1 MEWLQGWIDLCTPDE
16 VVFCDGSKKQY
27 NKIANM
33 LVKAGVFIKLD
44 DEKKPNSYAVRS
56 DVGDVARVEER
67 TFICSKT
74 KEEAGPTNN
83 WCDPVEMR
91 AILCG
96 KQNGLYKGCMKG
108 RTMYVIPFSMGPV
121 DSPISKYGIEL
132 TDSGYVVCNMN
143 IMTRVSPKILER
155 IDDGTEFVK
164 CVHSVGAPLN
174 PGDEIGR
181 AHV

>member
-1 MEWLQGWIDLCTPDE
+1 MDIAKLKNKKLVEWLQGWIDLCTPDE

-74 KEEAGPTNN
+74 KEEAGPQTTGAIR
-83 WCDPVEMR
+83 WKCAQSSAASRTASTR
-91 AILCG
+91 A
-96 KQNGLYKGCMKG
+96 
-108 RTMYVIPFSMGPV
+108 
-121 DSPISKYGIEL
+121 
-132 TDSGYVVCNMN
+132 
-143 IMTRVSPKILER
+143 
-155 IDDGTEFVK
+155 
-164 CVHSVGAPLN
+164 A
-174 PGDEIGR
+174 
-181 AHV
+181 